1 MTQHELFTQIVY
13 WLHNLENVTTS
24 ITNVTTSITDD
35 ELTIKSIDNQVI
47 VKHHSTLADE
57 RRYLLQYTNQL
68 INGVLEIYSN
78 GYREWIIQCDSL
90 STDKTLF
97 DRFYLL
103 ALLGDEVLM
112 DRLFLLEQVN

>member
-13 WLHNLENVTTS
+13 WLHDLE
-24 ITNVTTSITDD
+24 NVTTSITDD

-47 VKHHSTLADE
+47 VKHHPTLAKDE

-97 DRFYLL
+97 DRLYLL
-103 ALLGDEVLM
+103 ALLGDETLM

>member
-13 WLHNLENVTTS
+13 WLHDLE
-24 ITNVTTSITDD
+24 NVTTSITDD

-47 VKHHSTLADE
+47 VKHHPTLAKDE

-68 INGVLEIYSN
+68 ISGVLEIYSAAY
-78 GYREWIIQCDSL
+78 GEWIIQGEIL
-90 STDKTLF
+90 TDKIVF
-97 DRFYLL
+97 DRLYLL
-103 ALLGDEVLM
+103 ALLGDETLM